1 MLIRSVMVVLLLA
14 AGARTQAASNDEN
27 AVRAVFA
34 QETEAWRTHDAKKV
48 AALYTVDAVWQNPF
62 GVRLKGSAAL
72 EKFLV
77 KLFQRPGYLA
87 AKETSEP
94 AITDLRF
101 AAPTVAVVWGEESS
115 KGQIDDVT
123 GKPMQPRH
131 SYYLEVL
138 VKQAGGWK
146 ISECMIMDEIQLK

>member
-1 MLIRSVMVVLLLA
+1 MAVVLLA
-14 AGARTQAASNDEN
+14 AGARMQAATSDEN
-27 AVRAVFA
+27 AVRAVVT
-34 QETEAWRTHDAKKV
+34 QEVEAWKKHDAKGV
-48 AALYTVDAVWQNPF
+48 SSLYTVDAVWQNPF
-62 GVRLKGSAAL
+62 GVRLKSSAAL

-77 KLFQRPGYLA
+77 RLFQRPGYLA

-94 AITDLRF
+94 AITDLHF
-101 AAPTVAVVWGEESS
+101 AAPTVAVVWSEESS
-115 KGQIDDVT
+115 KGQIDDAT

-146 ISECMIMDEIQLK
+146 ISECMIMDEIPR